1 MSVCPTRG
9 IISHHTPKTPKE
21 SSKVLEASQGRLAI
35 AIVWPS
41 GLLQLRAV
49 LVFNS
54 GNGSFS
60 LLRYIF
66 LSPQGSC
73 FAVSGFSFSSHALSA
88 HRTWVLMPVT
98 SAPRPSSP
106 PQIHTP
112 LRSRESGL
120 LFSEYGS
127 STQNMTFW
135 SALPDRLISVLNSLI
150 LSHVFPQR
158 LKEFPGIF
166 GL

>member
-9 IISHHTPKTPKE
+9 VISHHTPKTAKE
-21 SSKVLEASQGRLAI
+21 SPEVPEASQGRLAI

-60 LLRYIF
+60 LLCCIF
-66 LSPQGSC
+66 LSPQDSC
-73 FAVSGFSFSSHALSA
+73 FPESGFSFSSHALSA
-88 HRTWVLMPVT
+88 HRTWVLMPIT
-98 SAPRPSSP
+98 SAPRLSSP

-112 LRSRESGL
+112 LRSMESAL
-120 LFSEYGS
+120 LFSENCS
-127 STQNMTFW
+127 RPQNMTFW
-135 SALPDRLISVLNSLI
+135 SALPD
-150 LSHVFPQR
+150 
-158 LKEFPGIF
+158 
-166 GL
+166 